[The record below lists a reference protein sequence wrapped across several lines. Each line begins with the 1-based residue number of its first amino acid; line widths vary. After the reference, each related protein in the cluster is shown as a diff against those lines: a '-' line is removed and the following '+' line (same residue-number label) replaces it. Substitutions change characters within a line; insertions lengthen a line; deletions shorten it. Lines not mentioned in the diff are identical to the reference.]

1 MPDKGI
7 AMLLGEGIHM
17 SGRLL
22 GRGGITRGRITR
34 ETLPWTA
41 CLDLAC
47 SLWLQLELA
56 GAIGREGSC
65 CFVFMSS
72 PSEAS
77 QTDVVKQEYPA
88 IPRGE
93 AQKNEGQTQLHGEAR
108 KQPSAAELPR
118 RCVCFGLALP
128 FCGQACLTKAC
139 VLLEQSINVA
149 WRRHQ
154 YVWAFSC
161 VWGGQQERILL
172 ERLFVGPGPV
182 NVQGEG
188 NRKSG

>member
-1 MPDKGI
+1 MGSIIGERERGLPDKGI

-34 ETLPWTA
+34 ETLPWIA

-93 AQKNEGQTQLHGEAR
+93 AQKLKAKLNYMA
-108 KQPSAAELPR
+108 KQ
-118 RCVCFGLALP
+118 GNNQALQNYQDD
-128 FCGQACLTKAC
+128 GC
-139 VLLEQSINVA
+139 VLG
-149 WRRHQ
+149 WRCRS
-154 YVWAFSC
+154 V
-161 VWGGQQERILL
+161 V
-172 ERLFVGPGPV
+172 RLA
-182 NVQGEG
+182 
-188 NRKSG
+188 